1 MNGGILTEEYKTR
14 MTGYAKA
21 CVDVTSKGVS
31 LATLEHSVRVLW
43 RACPKDQTIFLF
55 VLVQHVNYTDSTAF
69 SYIKMLR
76 ENNIFLKFVV

>member
-1 MNGGILTEEYKTR
+1 

-55 VLVQHVNYTDSTAF
+55 VLFQHVNYTDSTAF
-69 SYIKMLR
+69 SYIKILYG
-76 ENNIFLKFVV
+76 NNIYPIFLVL